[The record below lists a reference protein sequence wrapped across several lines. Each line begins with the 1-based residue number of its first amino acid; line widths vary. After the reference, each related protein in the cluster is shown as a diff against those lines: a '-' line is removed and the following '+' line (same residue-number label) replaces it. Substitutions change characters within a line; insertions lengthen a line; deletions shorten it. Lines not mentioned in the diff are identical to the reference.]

1 MKRYVCLAI
10 SCCLYTISLAQQTS
24 PKKDNTQYYGKDNFL
39 IEGTGVPES
48 EKESP
53 YDRLPASFKQKV
65 RKPVWELSKNSAGL
79 SVRFISNSSSIKVRW
94 DLLNNTEMNHMAETG
109 IKGVDLYCKVN
120 GTWKYVNTGRPSAI
134 ENEAAL
140 VSTLPP
146 GNREFKLYLPLYD
159 GTTKVEIG
167 IDSLSIIKKPLPEK
181 KLPIVFYGTSIT
193 QGGCASRPGMAYT
206 NILSRKLDVDCINFG
221 FSGNGRMET
230 PVVEVIAGIQASFYV
245 IDCLPNMSPR
255 QVTDSVIPLARAI
268 RSKNPTTPI
277 VFLENIRYAKMPFEA
292 SLNNSINDKNQA
304 LRTEFDKLIKEGMK
318 GIFFIN
324 TEGATGT
331 DGEGSVDGVHLTDLG
346 FIRLADF
353 LVKNFKEKKL
363 VVR

>member
-1 MKRYVCLAI
+1 
-10 SCCLYTISLAQQTS
+10 
-24 PKKDNTQYYGKDNFL
+24 
-39 IEGTGVPES
+39 
-48 EKESP
+48 
-53 YDRLPASFKQKV
+53 
-65 RKPVWELSKNSAGL
+65 
-79 SVRFISNSSSIKVRW
+79 
-94 DLLNNTEMNHMAETG
+94 
-109 IKGVDLYCKVN
+109 VN